1 MRSRLPLLFI
11 GAAFAIAAAC
21 GGGTDSTAPTNTRA
35 TVTQVGLFWGTG
47 PTPCQSA
54 VTMTFTVQV
63 LNAKVGDALVV
74 SLTGPGSP
82 AEINENLTA
91 SSQLV
96 QKQFPV
102 AKVAAGSSAA
112 WTALVVS
119 VGGQTPDTL
128 TGGRRTAQSS
138 VSC

>member
-74 SLTGPGSP
+74 SLTGPGLP
-82 AEINENLTA
+82 ATINENLTA

-96 QKQFPV
+96 THQYPV
-102 AKVAAGSSAA
+102 AQVGAGQSAV
-112 WTALVVS
+112 WTATVMT
-119 VGGQTPDTL
+119 VGGQVPDTIS
-128 TGGRRTAQSS
+128 GGRRTAQSS
-138 VSC
+138 ASC

>member
-1 MRSRLPLLFI
+1 MRKKPLLFI
-11 GAAFAIAAAC
+11 VGIAAIVAAC
-21 GGGTDSTAPTNTRA
+21 GGSGDSTEPTPTRA
-35 TVTQVGLFWGTG
+35 TVTQVGLFWGAG
-47 PTPCQSA
+47 ATPCTA
-54 VTMTFTVQV
+54 PVTMTFTVQV